1 MNNLFAITVFI
12 SLISIIVFA
21 ILTLV
26 NFIKDKNKVSK
37 PSKRLGIS
45 IVFFVLF
52 FILFGV
58 TRDKN
63 EVTTDREEKVET
75 AAPVKEENAVE
86 KQAREVKVTVEKQ
99 ALEAKNDEEKAIAE
113 QKAKEEKEKK
123 LADEQNHY
131 INDIKPHIDKA
142 IIAYDSYWSEIW
154 KPTFEG
160 LGISVNLSIA
170 SNRMKMLDNNYRML
184 DTQISKIKG
193 SQLSEENKKIFEEYI
208 SSMRAAATARRKAA
222 QNAQAI
228 LDKGIFSPS
237 EMDSLETDIDL
248 SDSHAMNA
256 LTQLTTL
263 ESALGVKR

>member
-1 MNNLFAITVFI
+1 
-12 SLISIIVFA
+12 
-21 ILTLV
+21 
-26 NFIKDKNKVSK
+26 
-37 PSKRLGIS
+37 
-45 IVFFVLF
+45 
-52 FILFGV
+52 
-58 TRDKN
+58 
-63 EVTTDREEKVET
+63 
-75 AAPVKEENAVE
+75 
-86 KQAREVKVTVEKQ
+86 
-99 ALEAKNDEEKAIAE
+99 
-113 QKAKEEKEKK
+113 
-123 LADEQNHY
+123 
-131 INDIKPHIDKA
+131 
-142 IIAYDSYWSEIW
+142 
-154 KPTFEG
+154 
-160 LGISVNLSIA
+160 
-170 SNRMKMLDNNYRML
+170 MKMLDNNYRML